1 MITALIIFFCFCVVM
16 IIIKGRQHKH
26 TQKPKDTHKV
36 INLTLDCSK
45 PIQPPEYYEKRRKR
59 LKARGARLDRQRRIW
74 SVLYLVNSFYNLE
87 ELMKQ
92 GDYIK
97 RAAQDLERAKGFVL
111 EYKPTESDIKT
122 AIRFCQI
129 EHARG
134 KCPHKLTPSDIETIT
149 NIYTVAQLPP
159 PIALN

>member
-1 MITALIIFFCFCVVM
+1 MITTLIIFFGFCVVM
-16 IIIKGRQHKH
+16 IFIKGRQPKH

-45 PIQPPEYYEKRRKR
+45 PAQSPEYYEERRKR
-59 LKARGARLDRQRRIW
+59 LKVRGARLDRQRRIW
-74 SVLYLVNSFYNLE
+74 SVLFLVNSFYNLE
-87 ELMKQ
+87 ELMKREA
-92 GDYIK
+92 YIK
-97 RAAQDLERAKGFVL
+97 RAVQDLERAKGLVL

-129 EHARG
+129 EHTRG
-134 KCPHKLTPSDIETIT
+134 KCPHKLTPSDIERIT

-159 PIALN
+159 PIAPK